1 MIEVA
6 LVLFIGLFGGFAV
19 GAQGAISG
27 AMSQRI
33 GGAAGSFVIH
43 LGGTIASLLLLLS
56 RKGENIEEIGTL
68 PWYMLG
74 AGIFGVILY
83 LTLGQTIPRFG
94 ATVAIALLII
104 GQLLS
109 SIIIDHFGLFN
120 LPVHSIDLTRILGVV
135 VLFAGV
141 YLIIKS

>member
-6 LVLFIGLFGGFAV
+6 FVLFLGLLGGFAV

-27 AMSQRI
+27 AMAQRI

-43 LGGTIASLLLLLS
+43 LGGTIASLLLLFS
-56 RKGENIEEIGTL
+56 RKGEQIEKVGTL

-83 LTLGQTIPRFG
+83 LTLEQTIPRFG
-94 ATVAIALLII
+94 ATVAISLLII

-109 SIIIDHFGLFN
+109 SILIDHFGLFN
-120 LPVHSIDLTRILGVV
+120 LPVHQLDLSRVFGVM
-135 VLFAGV
+135 VLFVGV
-141 YLIIKS
+141 YLIIK